1 MDELSKQMGQFI
13 ENIREFLFL
22 LSYLSIKD
30 KIVTMFYVAGLNFPY
45 IIKVRNV
52 VRKVHSLMFLATA
65 SMSEARLYC

>member
-1 MDELSKQMGQFI
+1 
-13 ENIREFLFL
+13 
-22 LSYLSIKD
+22 
-30 KIVTMFYVAGLNFPY
+30 MFYVGLNFPY